1 MISRPMGPLA
11 GRGGISVRF
20 RANAHAHRINLGVR
34 GERASPERRPFAGLD
49 AQPGL
54 TTLLL
59 INAIELAI
67 NDATS
72 VMLPGTIIVLLVLAS
87 AW

>member
-1 MISRPMGPLA
+1 MISRPMGPPA
-11 GRGGISVRF
+11 GRRGISGRF
-20 RANAHAHRINLGVR
+20 RENAHAHRTNLGC
-34 GERASPERRPFAGLD
+34 GERTGPQRRSFAGLD

-87 AW
+87 DW